1 MIKMQLFKRKKRQK
15 DTSAAAE
22 PAQAAAPAPAEEG
35 SQTIGVNPTIAEI
48 MRFFN
53 VDDISQIAPSGLTS
67 ATYYACMLIR
77 CNALARL
84 PLKVKRKT
92 KDGGAEDLRDHPLY
106 KLLHLRPNPFMSVH
120 DMLWATEFQR
130 LHYGNAFWVWTGR
143 GAKFKGLYLL
153 DSTRVQIVVDDAEIL
168 SDKNAVYY
176 LYTDNRK
183 GQYIYRSDEIVHFKN
198 FARGGIVGESIRK
211 YIGGIVANEQY
222 AQNVVSNKYKSG
234 LQDPVVV
241 TYTGDLNKEREAKL
255 RKKFEQLGGVKHAGK
270 VIPIPVDFD
279 IKTLQTRLVDS
290 QFAEMNT
297 LNARQIANAFGVKS
311 FQLNDLEK
319 STYSNIEQQNT
330 AFYTDTL
337 LNVITVYEQE
347 IDYKLLFDFE
357 MEDGV
362 YISFNPDVI
371 LRADLLTRYQA
382 YSTGVNNALLKIS
395 EVRAKEDLPFVPG
408 TDKLVFGNGAAIP
421 FDDLGKQYM
430 KGDEGNGNGSKEA
443 EQDTVHKEP

>member
-1 MIKMQLFKRKKRQK
+1 MINMQLFKRKKRQK
-15 DTSAAAE
+15 DTPTATE
-22 PAQAAAPAPAEEG
+22 PVQTESPAGEG
-35 SQTIGVNPTIAEI
+35 SQTIGANPTIAEI

-53 VDDISQIAPSGLTS
+53 IDDISQITPSGLTS

-92 KDGGAEDLRDHPLY
+92 ADGGAEDLRDHPLY
-106 KLLHLRPNPFMSVH
+106 TLLRLRPNPFMSVH

-130 LHYGNAFWVWTGR
+130 LHCGNAFWVWTGR
-143 GAKFKGLYLL
+143 GAKFRGLYLL
-153 DSTRVQIVVDDAEIL
+153 DSTRMQIVVDDAGIL

-176 LYTDNRK
+176 LYTDARG

-211 YIGGIVANEQY
+211 YLGGIIANEQY

-241 TYTGDLNKEREAKL
+241 TYTGDLSKEREARL
-255 RKKFEQLGGVKHAGK
+255 RRKFEQLGGVKHAGK

-279 IKTLQTRLVDS
+279 IKTLQTRLVDA

-297 LNARQIANAFGVKS
+297 LNSRQIANAFGVKS

-357 MEDGV
+357 RESGV

-430 KGDEGNGNGSKEA
+430 KGGEGNGNGNKQA
-443 EQDTVHKEP
+443 EQDALHQEP

>member
-1 MIKMQLFKRKKRQK
+1 MQLFKRKRRQK
-15 DTSAAAE
+15 DTAIE
-22 PAQAAAPAPAEEG
+22 PAPAALPVPVEEDTP
-35 SQTIGVNPTIAEI
+35 TIGANPSIAEI

-53 VDDISQIAPSGLTS
+53 VDDISQIAPSGLTA

-84 PLKVKRKT
+84 PLKVKQKT
-92 KDGGAEDLRDHPLY
+92 RDGGAADLRKHPLY
-106 KLLHLRPNPFMSVH
+106 NLLHLRPNPFMSIH

-143 GAKFKGLYLL
+143 GAKFKGVYLL
-153 DSTRVQIVVDDAEIL
+153 DSTRMQIVVDDAGIL
-168 SDKNAVYY
+168 SSPNAVYY
-176 LYTDNRK
+176 LYTDNRS

-211 YIGGIVANEQY
+211 YLNGVIANEQY
-222 AQNVVSNKYKSG
+222 AQNVISNKYKSG

-241 TYTGDLNKEREAKL
+241 TYTGDLNKEREGKL

-279 IKTLQTRLVDS
+279 IKTLQTRLVDA

-337 LNVITVYEQE
+337 LNVITIYEQE
-347 IDYKLLFDFE
+347 IDYKLLFDYE
-357 MEDGV
+357 RENGV
-362 YISFNPDVI
+362 YINFNPDVI

-382 YSTGVNNALLKIS
+382 YSVGVNNALLKIS
-395 EVRAKEDLPFVPG
+395 EVREKEDLPFVEG
-408 TDKLVFGNGAAIP
+408 TDKLIFGNGAAIP
-421 FDDLGKQYM
+421 FDDLGKQYT
-430 KGDEGNGNGSKEA
+430 KGGEPNENREA
-443 EQDTVHKEP
+443 EQDP

>member
-1 MIKMQLFKRKKRQK
+1 MIRMQIFKRKKQQK
-15 DTSAAAE
+15 EAAVSE
-22 PAQAAAPAPAEEG
+22 PVPAPTPAPAE
-35 SQTIGVNPTIAEI
+35 IGTNPTLSELLS
-48 MRFFN
+48 FFN
-53 VDDISQIAPSGLTS
+53 VDDITQIDNTRLTS

-77 CNALARL
+77 CNAIARL

-92 KDGGAEDLRDHPLY
+92 ADGGAEDLRGHSLY
-106 KLLHLRPNPFMSVH
+106 PLLHLRPNAFISIH
-120 DMLWATEFQR
+120 DMLWATELQR

-143 GAKFKGLYLL
+143 GAKFAGLYLL
-153 DSTRVQIVVDDAEIL
+153 DSTRVQIVVDDVGL
-168 SDKNAVYY
+168 LDDPNAVYY
-176 LYTDNRK
+176 LYTDGRG

-198 FARGGIVGESIRK
+198 FARGGIIGESIRK
-211 YIGGIVANEQY
+211 YLGGIIANEQY
-222 AQNVVSNKYKSG
+222 AQNVIANKYKSG

-241 TYTGDLNKEREAKL
+241 TYTGDLSKEREAKL

-279 IKTLQTRLVDS
+279 IKTLQTRLVDA

-297 LNARQIANAFGVKS
+297 LNARHIANAFGVKS

-347 IDYKLLFDFE
+347 FDYKLLFDTE
-357 MEDGV
+357 RADGV
-362 YISFNPDVI
+362 YINFNPDVI

-382 YSTGVNNALLKIS
+382 YSVGVNNAMLEVA
-395 EVRAKEDLPFVPG
+395 EVRAKEGLPFVPG
-408 TDKLVFGNGAAIP
+408 TDKLIFGNGAAIP
-421 FDDLGKQYM
+421 FEEIGKQY
-430 KGDEGNGNGSKEA
+430 KGGE
-443 EQDTVHKEP
+443 

>member
-1 MIKMQLFKRKKRQK
+1 MQLFKRKKRRK
-15 DTSAAAE
+15 DTPIITE
-22 PAQAAAPAPAEEG
+22 PAPAAPPASAGED
-35 SQTIGVNPTIAEI
+35 TPAIGANPTMAEI

-53 VDDISQIAPSGLTS
+53 VDDISQIAPSGLTA
-67 ATYYACMLIR
+67 ATYYACMVIR

-84 PLKVKRKT
+84 PLKIKKKT
-92 KDGGAEDLRDHPLY
+92 KDGGAEDLRNHTLFD
-106 KLLHLRPNPFMSVH
+106 LLHLRPNPFMSIH

-143 GAKFKGLYLL
+143 GAKFRGLYLL
-153 DSTRVQIVVDDAEIL
+153 DSTRVQIVVDDAGIL
-168 SDKNAVYY
+168 SDPNAVYY
-176 LYTDNRK
+176 LYTDGRS

-198 FARGGIVGESIRK
+198 FARGGIAGESIRK
-211 YIGGIVANEQY
+211 YLNGIIANEQY
-222 AQNVVSNKYKSG
+222 AQNVISNKYKSG

-241 TYTGDLNKEREAKL
+241 TYTGDLNKEREGKL

-279 IKTLQTRLVDS
+279 IKTLQTRLVDA

-347 IDYKLLFDFE
+347 MDYKLLFDFE
-357 MEDGV
+357 RENGT

-395 EVRAKEDLPFVPG
+395 EVRAKEDLPFVEG
-408 TDKLVFGNGAAIP
+408 TDKLIFGNGAAIP
-421 FDDLGKQYM
+421 FDDLGKQYE
-430 KGDEGNGNGSKEA
+430 KGGEGNGNQQTE
-443 EQDTVHKEP
+443 

>member
-1 MIKMQLFKRKKRQK
+1 MQLFKRKKQK
-15 DTSAAAE
+15 KDAPVSAE
-22 PAQAAAPAPAEEG
+22 PAPSISSSPAENSTPTVG
-35 SQTIGVNPTIAEI
+35 ANPTLAEI

-77 CNALARL
+77 CNAIARL

-92 KDGGAEDLRDHPLY
+92 KDGGAEDLRGHSLY
-106 KLLHLRPNPFMSVH
+106 GRLHLRPNAFMSVH

-130 LHYGNAFWVWTGR
+130 LHYGNAFWVWTMR
-143 GAKFKGLYLL
+143 GEKFTGLYLL
-153 DSTRVQIVVDDAEIL
+153 DSTHVQIVVDDVGIL
-168 SDKNAVYY
+168 NDKNAVYY
-176 LYTDNRK
+176 LYTDSRK

-211 YIGGIVANEQY
+211 YLGVIIANEQY
-222 AQNVVSNKYKSG
+222 SQNVISEKYKSG

-279 IKTLQTRLVDS
+279 IKTLQTKLVDS
-290 QFAEMNT
+290 QFKELNT
-297 LNARQIANAFGVKS
+297 LNSRQIANAFGVKS

-337 LNVITVYEQE
+337 LNVITIYEQE
-347 IDYKLLFDFE
+347 LDYKLLFDE
-357 MEDGV
+357 EREDGI
-362 YISFNPDVI
+362 YINFNPDVI
-371 LRADLLTRYQA
+371 LRADLQTRYQA
-382 YSTGVNNALLKIS
+382 YSIGVNNAMLEVA
-395 EVRAKEDLPFVPG
+395 EVRAKEDLPFIPG
-408 TDKLVFGNGAAIP
+408 TDRLVFGNGAAIP
-421 FDDLGKQYM
+421 FEDIGKQYV
-430 KGDEGNGNGSKEA
+430 KGG
-443 EQDTVHKEP
+443 EPNEN